1 MTWMRRISRSPLPA
15 NKNMEMI
22 ALDIYEIIGS
32 MTGLSG
38 AVLVATHSKY
48 SRYGWILFLI
58 SGVMLSLFSIG
69 LNKHWLLL
77 QQLGYMA
84 TNVLGLVMD
93 IKTKRGRA

>member
-1 MTWMRRISRSPLPA
+1 MTWISRISRSHLPV
-15 NKNMEMI
+15 NKNIKMI

-32 MTGLSG
+32 MTGLAG

-58 SGVMLSLFSIG
+58 SGAMLSLFSIG

-93 IKTKRGRA
+93 IKTKRGRT